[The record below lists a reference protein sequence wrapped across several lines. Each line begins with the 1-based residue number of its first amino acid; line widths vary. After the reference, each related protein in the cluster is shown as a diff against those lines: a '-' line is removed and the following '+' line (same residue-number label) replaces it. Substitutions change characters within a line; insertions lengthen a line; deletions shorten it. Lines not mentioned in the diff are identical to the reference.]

1 MPMKINYDRMCNV
14 SYGSWLDSGQ
24 KMVTRGG
31 CWLCPFQWLG
41 ERMIMKKQKKVSIV
55 ARVSYFV
62 SYFIKL
68 TELREILIS
77 FLQSCSNLLF
87 GYCFQG
93 SDHKDINITTR
104 WLEGLFN
111 KDITIND
118 EVYSVQSVGIR
129 IMLHI

>member
-41 ERMIMKKQKKVSIV
+41 ERMIMKKQKK
-55 ARVSYFV
+55 
-62 SYFIKL
+62 
-68 TELREILIS
+68 
-77 FLQSCSNLLF
+77 
-87 GYCFQG
+87 G